1 MNKRNG
7 IFIYIIMV
15 LCVFALSGCSSSNGY
30 EGEDV
35 VDKAKQ
41 HHTDLEAA
49 SISVQDR
56 NTGIIIQEIDYRF
69 VGDVMQ
75 YMYIGRDAD
84 TGEEYYEFN
93 NGTELDAWHTGDSE
107 WSFAAKGTENYY
119 GYSRAKRHY
128 FADGALLLN
137 DYASA
142 VKSASTKYERGDTK
156 VVKVVKIEY
165 DDAVISQNEQMK
177 GVTNYRQ
184 EYWIDVTQGR
194 SECDSCYVDY
204 TKDGKTY
211 SYWIRM
217 ESRDPEEQIQR
228 AEPPELTEAVEN
240 TQ

>member
-1 MNKRNG
+1 MNKRNL

-15 LCVFALSGCSSSNGY
+15 LCVFALSGCSGAKGY

-35 VDKAKQ
+35 VDRAKQ

-56 NTGIIIQEIDYRF
+56 NTGVIVQEIDYRF
-69 VGDVMQ
+69 VGDIMQ
-75 YMYIGRDAD
+75 YMYIGRDAE

-93 NGTELDAWHTGDSE
+93 NGTELDTWHTGDTA
-107 WSFAAKGTENYY
+107 WTGVAKGNEGFYN
-119 GYSRAKRHY
+119 YSRVKRHY
-128 FADGALLLN
+128 FSDGALLLN

-142 VKSASTKYERGDTK
+142 VKSASTNYERGDTK

-165 DDAVISQNEQMK
+165 DDAVISQNEQMS
-177 GVTNYRQ
+177 GVTGYRQ
-184 EYWIDVTQGR
+184 EYWINVTQGS

-211 SYWIRM
+211 SYWIKID
-217 ESRDPEEQIQR
+217 SRDPGETIER
-228 AEPPELTEAVEN
+228 AEPAELTSAAGTE
-240 TQ
+240 Q